1 MTFVRTLSPILM
13 ADDDLDDCE
22 MAWEALQES
31 RIANPLEFVHDGQE
45 LLDYLHHRRDGY
57 RDAKLPALILLD
69 LKMPRKDGL
78 QALREIKADP
88 DLRHLP
94 VVVLTTS
101 KEEEDICQSYDLGAS
116 TFITKPATSD
126 GLLEVMRTLGEY
138 WFGIAH
144 LPNWKAQPARSE

>member
-1 MTFVRTLSPILM
+1 MTFVSTLSPILM

-31 RIANPLEFVHDGQE
+31 RTAIPLEFVHDGQE
-45 LLDYLHHRRDGY
+45 LLDFLHGRDGY

-69 LKMPRKDGL
+69 LNMPRKGGL

-88 DLRHLP
+88 NLRHLP
-94 VVVLTTS
+94 VVVFTTS

-116 TFITKPATSD
+116 TFITKPATFD
-126 GLLEVMRTLGEY
+126 GLMEVMRTLGEY
-138 WFGIAH
+138 WFGVAH
-144 LPNWKAQPARSE
+144 LTN